1 MQIHQRQSPK
11 TQIRSLFDPQRGIQR
26 SIEKVISYQASQE
39 DRLKSE
45 ISEYIVTESIDE
57 QLEALL
63 ENIQAAIKTGGSHEV
78 GVWVSG
84 FYGSGK
90 SSFTKYLGLALD
102 GHIQVDGQPF
112 LRHLRDRLR
121 RPQTKALLNVVANR
135 LSAAVVMLDL
145 ASQQIAGATLA
156 EVSTVLYYKILQ
168 EFGYSRSTKVA
179 ALERKLKKDGRYE
192 EFKDLFKRVTGEEW
206 ENYQNDELVVDSLL
220 PSLAHEI
227 YPGLFQ
233 NEQAFSASSSETI
246 YLMDDRVKEMIEV
259 VREET
264 GKENIVFIIDEI
276 GQYVGSQ
283 QSKILDLQ
291 GLAENI
297 KNIGQGK
304 VWVIATA
311 QQTLTEDD
319 PNTAINSP
327 QLFKLKD
334 RFPISVELESS
345 DIKEICYRRLL
356 GKSANGETALGRL
369 FDQHGQAFRHNTKL
383 TDAKYYDEGF
393 DRESFVNLYPFLPA
407 HFEILLRLLGAL
419 AKSTGGVGLRSAIK
433 VLQDVLVEG
442 TEDEPPVADCDVGW
456 LATTVTLYDSLNK
469 DIRRA
474 FPALHG
480 TVDKVVVQF
489 PDEMLVQDVAKTIAV
504 LQILSNIPVTIEN
517 IAALMHPSVASS
529 SLKDNVKDAID
540 SMLENQFVPIG
551 EKDGS
556 LRFFSEKLNDVEK
569 KRAQIPL
576 RSSDVQRILNNA
588 LKEAFTPLPKAQ
600 LQGKRAVQSGV
611 KTLVGGRGVSLAG
624 DRETIQ
630 TIVDLSDPSDYDA
643 ERSRLLEESRQRSSE
658 RTIYLLSRSS
668 QEAMDL
674 AGEIYRC
681 NRIVE
686 LHRNDPDQE
695 VKEYCSSQI
704 SRADRLANDLA
715 QKLIRSI
722 AKGSFIFRGSVTAA
736 ESVDQNVLNACKEHL
751 GKVAKQ
757 VFDRYPEAPERV
769 ETSLPEKFLRAA
781 ATSLRS
787 VTSQLDPLGLVEVSG
802 GTPSIKTDHQ
812 ALVSIRDYIDMNGLV
827 EGKRLLEIFSDAPY
841 GWSQDTTRYLVGA
854 LLVGGEIKLKVGGR
868 EVTVNG
874 QQAIDGIKTNNTFK
888 SIGVSLRNDRPSNEI
903 LAKAAERLT
912 DLSGDAV
919 VPLEVEISKV
929 AQKMLPKLQHQYASL
944 EEKLSGLNLP
954 GTDTMESVNRQI
966 ANLLLTDALDAPQV
980 FGSEQSTLYE
990 ELKWVQE
997 VKLAFDNNLDR
1008 TIRQIRDLERDI
1020 EGLPGTGAPGE
1031 LGKAVCD
1038 DFEAINERLKQ
1049 KSFFD
1054 HAADLNTRCT
1064 SIESQVTETVRTM
1077 SKSQDDLINGAESD
1091 LVRIPEWIEFT
1102 AEEQQNVLSELQGL
1116 PAEVDEDIAGL
1127 KKLISDQYDI
1137 TNTIEALKRCI
1148 IEDGKERRK
1157 PLEPRPEPGGK
1168 PGTRQPQTVRVPARI
1183 TNTDE
1188 LETLIRRLQ
1197 ELRHDSSYYEFH
1209 LEIGEE

>member
-1 MQIHQRQSPK
+1 M
-11 TQIRSLFDPQRGIQR
+11 TQIRSLFDLQKGIQR

-39 DRLKSE
+39 DRLKTE

-57 QLEALL
+57 QLESLL
-63 ENIQAAIKTGGSHEV
+63 ENIQGALQTGGGHEV

-102 GHIQVDGQPF
+102 DRVQVDGQPF
-112 LRHLRDRLR
+112 LRHLHDRLR
-121 RPQTKALLNVVANR
+121 RSQTKALLNAVANR

-145 ASQQIAGATLA
+145 ASQQIAGDTLA
-156 EVSTVLYYKILQ
+156 EVSTVLYYKVLQ
-168 EFGYSRSTKVA
+168 ELGYSRNTKVA
-179 ALERKLKKDGRYE
+179 ALERKLKKDGSYE
-192 EFKDLFKRVTGEEW
+192 EFKDLFKSETKEEW
-206 ENYQNDELVVDSLL
+206 EDYQNDELVVESLL
-220 PSLAHEI
+220 PSLAHKM

-233 NEQAFSASSSETI
+233 NEQSFSASSNETI

-264 GKENIVFIIDEI
+264 GKENIVFVIDEI

-304 VWVIATA
+304 VWVLATA

-319 PNTAINSP
+319 PNTTINSP
-327 QLFKLKD
+327 ELFKLKD

-356 GKSANGETALGRL
+356 AKSAKGETALEGW
-369 FDQHGQAFRHNTKL
+369 FDEYGQALRHNTKL
-383 TDAKYYDEGF
+383 NDAKYYNEGF

-442 TEDEPPVADCDVGW
+442 TADDPPVADREVGW

-474 FPALHG
+474 FSSLHG
-480 TVDKVVVQF
+480 AVDKVIVQF
-489 PDEMLVQDVAKTIAV
+489 PDETLVQDVAKSIAV

-529 SLKDNVKDAID
+529 SLKDHVKLAIE
-540 SMLENQFVPIG
+540 SMLKNQFVPIG

-556 LRFFSEKLNDVEK
+556 LRFFSEKLNDVEQE
-569 KRAQIPL
+569 RAQIPL

-588 LKEAFTPLPKAQ
+588 LKDAFTPLPKAQ
-600 LQGKRAVQSGV
+600 LQANRAVQSGV
-611 KTLVGGRGVSLAG
+611 KTMVAGRGVSLAG

-630 TIVDLSDPSDYDA
+630 TIVDMSDPSDYDA
-643 ERSRLLEESRQRSSE
+643 ERTTLLEESRQRSSE
-658 RTIYLLSRSS
+658 RTIYLLARPP
-668 QEAMDL
+668 QEAMEL
-674 AGEIYRC
+674 SGEIYRC
-681 NRIVE
+681 NRIFE

-695 VKEYCSSQI
+695 VKEYCASQI
-704 SRADRLANDLA
+704 DRAGRLANDLA
-715 QKLIRSI
+715 QELTRSI
-722 AKGSFIFRGSVTAA
+722 AKGSFIFRGSVTAVD
-736 ESVDQNVLNACKEHL
+736 SVDQNVLNACKKYL
-751 GKVAKQ
+751 SQVAEE
-757 VFDRYPEAPERV
+757 VFKRYAEAPERT

-781 ATSLRS
+781 ASDLRS
-787 VTSQLDPLGLVEVSG
+787 ITSQLDPLGLVEVSG

-812 ALVSIRDYIDMNGLV
+812 ALVSIRDYIDRNGLV
-827 EGKRLLEIFSDAPY
+827 EGKRLLEIFSDAPF
-841 GWSQDTTRYLVGA
+841 GWSKDTTRYLVGA

-874 QQAIDGIKTNNTFK
+874 QQAIDGMKTNNTFR
-888 SIGVSLRNDRPSNEI
+888 SIGVSLRDDRPTNEI
-903 LAKAAERLT
+903 LAKGAERLT

-919 VPLEVEISKV
+919 VPLEEDISKA
-929 AQKMLPKLQHQYASL
+929 AQKVLPDLQRRYASL
-944 EEKLSGLNLP
+944 GEKLSGLALP

-966 ANLLLTDALDAPQV
+966 ADLLLTDASDAPQV
-980 FGSEQSTLYE
+980 FGAEQSTLYD
-990 ELKWVQE
+990 ELKWAQE
-997 VKLAFDNNLDR
+997 VKLAFDNKLDR
-1008 TIRQIRDLERDI
+1008 TIWRIRNLEREI
-1020 EGLPGTGAPGE
+1020 ATLPGTGAPGD
-1031 LGKAVCD
+1031 LSKAVRD
-1038 DFEAINERLKQ
+1038 DIEAINERLKQ
-1049 KSFFD
+1049 QRFFD

-1064 SIESQVTETVRTM
+1064 SIENQVSETVRAM
-1077 SKSQDDLINGAESD
+1077 AKSQDDLIKGAEAD
-1091 LVRIPEWIEFT
+1091 LARVPEWTQFT
-1102 AEEQQNVLSELQGL
+1102 AEEQQNALSELQSL
-1116 PAEVDEDIAGL
+1116 AVEVDEDIAGL
-1127 KKLISDQYDI
+1127 KKLISAQYDI
-1137 TNTIEALKRCI
+1137 TNTIEALKKRI
-1148 IEDGKERRK
+1148 IEEGRERRS
-1157 PLEPRPEPGGK
+1157 PPEPKRGPGGK
-1168 PGTRQPQTVRVPARI
+1168 PEPRQRQTVRLPSQI

-1188 LETLIRRLQ
+1188 LEALIRRLQ
-1197 ELRHDSSYYEFH
+1197 ELLHDAPYYEFD